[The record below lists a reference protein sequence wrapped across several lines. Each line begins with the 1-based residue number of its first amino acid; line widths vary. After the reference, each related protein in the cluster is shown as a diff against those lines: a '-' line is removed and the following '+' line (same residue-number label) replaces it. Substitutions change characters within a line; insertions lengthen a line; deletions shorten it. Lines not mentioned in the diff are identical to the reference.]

1 MEDYRTRWNPAE
13 YPMDRQTPLVCVTC
27 GAKELAVALPA
38 LCATCLKRASA
49 LETLKRLPVL
59 DSPEVHEAME
69 ITEETFGSGASSSCS
84 QDT

>member
-1 MEDYRTRWNPAE
+1 M
-13 YPMDRQTPLVCVTC
+13 
-27 GAKELAVALPA
+27 ALPA